1 MGTFGR
7 KNEVFFLLGMA
18 LLSAVFYHLSV
29 FGLFF
34 LVPVQVVYVRQGR
47 LPFVLAALLSAV
59 LIVLGLWLEVLLA
72 KQSWTVFDTMAAVLA
87 GILLGGWLLV
97 VLLEKTGWRFLVR
110 LSLALVAAGL
120 VVFTAGWWA
129 LQDGPFQSRLQT
141 DLAPIWKNLVSA
153 IGTETL
159 NGLFPPQWVR
169 DPAAMLKGME
179 DAVLSTVLVSFFVVW
194 LVTWRLVRSV
204 PGSRFLLKNFR
215 LPSSASLILL
225 GVWALFLGDSL
236 LTQGG
241 HDFLG
246 FGMYIVSN
254 LAWITLVVHALA
266 GWGIVQSLLERWRL
280 PLLLRGLVLGLLAFF
295 CFWVGSTAEVVT
307 LVGLT
312 VLAVLELWVNF
323 RNYHSGSEEVL

>member
-1 MGTFGR
+1 
-7 KNEVFFLLGMA
+7 MA

-34 LVPVQVVYVRQGR
+34 LVPLQVVYVRRGR
-47 LPFVLAALLSAV
+47 LPFVLAIFLSAV
-59 LIVLGLWLEVLLA
+59 LIVLGLGLELLLA
-72 KQSWTVFDTMAAVLA
+72 KQDWTVFDTLSAMLA
-87 GILLGGWLLV
+87 GILLGGWLLA

-110 LSLALVAAGL
+110 LSLAVAAAGL
-120 VVFTAGWWA
+120 VVFTLGGWA
-129 LQDGPFQSRLQT
+129 LQDVSFQSQLQT
-141 DLAPIWKNLVSA
+141 DLMPIWKKLVSTV
-153 IGTETL
+153 GMETV
-159 NGLFPPQWVR
+159 NGLFPAQWVR

-236 LTQGG
+236 LAQGG

-246 FGMYIVSN
+246 FAMYIVSN

-280 PLLLRGLVLGLLAFF
+280 PLVLRGLVLGLLAFF